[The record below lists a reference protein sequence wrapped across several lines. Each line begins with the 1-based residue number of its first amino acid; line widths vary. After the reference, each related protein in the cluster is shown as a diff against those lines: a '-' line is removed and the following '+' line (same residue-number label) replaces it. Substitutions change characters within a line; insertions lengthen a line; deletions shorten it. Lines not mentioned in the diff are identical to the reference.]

1 MTPSA
6 ADVYGLAL
14 ALDAAPKL
22 RARRPDGTAIALAL
36 QRWLGPLTAADE
48 AVLDRT
54 RGPVLDVG
62 CGPGRHVLALA
73 HRGRLALGVDVAPA
87 AVRVARLRGAPAI
100 EASVF
105 DRIPGAGTW
114 GSALL
119 LDGNIGIGGAPVA
132 LLARLRELL
141 RPGGDVLV
149 ELGPPGVALTTE
161 RIRLELD
168 GVRSRAF
175 AWAYVGIDAIE
186 APARAAGLAVA
197 ERWQDERRWF
207 ARLVPAR

>member
-1 MTPSA
+1 MNPSA

-14 ALDAAPKL
+14 AHNATARLH
-22 RARRPDGTAIALAL
+22 ARRPDGRAATLAL
-36 QRWLGPLTAADE
+36 PRWLGPLTAADA

-73 HRGRLALGVDVAPA
+73 RRGRLALGVDIAPA
-87 AVRVARLRGAPAI
+87 AVRVARRGAPAI

-119 LDGNIGIGGAPVA
+119 LDGNIGIGGAPAA
-132 LLARLRELL
+132 LLARLHELL

-149 ELGPPGVALTTE
+149 ELAPRGVAVTSE
-161 RIRLELD
+161 QIRLEFGGLQ
-168 GVRSRAF
+168 SRAF
-175 AWAYVGIDAIE
+175 AWAYVGVDAIDG
-186 APARAAGLAVA
+186 PARTAGFAVA
-197 ERWQDERRWF
+197 ERWRQDRRWF
-207 ARLVPAR
+207 ARLTSR